1 MSTIAA
7 ADADALRKS
16 VTFYASFDEAVRG
29 DFGGGGLTPGTRF
42 GPPGEWEKYRFEKGF
57 DERVFRIAAG
67 KGLRGGALEVVDVL
81 PDGGRIYFPA
91 RGNLAYRKGGWG
103 GAVSFWMNTD
113 PNRLLKTPF
122 CDPVQ
127 ITHRGANNGGIW
139 CDFTAAKPRRDFRLG
154 AFPAAPPDQKPLA
167 EDAPGAPLVR
177 VPAVDFRAGDW
188 HHVVLT
194 WRNFDTAR
202 PDARA
207 TLYLD
212 GRRVG
217 DVTDRPIA
225 MDWDIEKAGIFVA
238 VNYIGLLDEFATFGR
253 ELTADE
259 VEMLHRDPGLLA
271 GLKKR

>member
-67 KGLRGGALEVVDVL
+67 NGLRGGALEVVDVL

-91 RGNLAYRKGGWG
+91 KGNLAYRKGGWG

-154 AFPAAPPDQKPLA
+154 AFPAAPPGQKPLA

-177 VPAVDFRAGDW
+177 VRAVVFRAGDW
-188 HHVVLT
+188 QLVVLS
-194 WRNFDTAR
+194 WRNFDSAR

-217 DVTDRPIA
+217 DVKDRAIA

-259 VEMLHRDPGLLA
+259 VGMLHREPGLLA